1 MEQDLRRKLNAKTM
15 LEKIGNDAGSIWKIL
30 NEKGILPIKELKRR
44 AKLKEKE
51 IYAAIGWL
59 AREEKLVFI
68 EKDEDLYLSLK

>member
-1 MEQDLRRKLNAKTM
+1 M